1 MTFVALKTRVCG
13 VNIEWFLFGLY
24 KTLSDPQIP
33 ALYGLQSWDYHAA
46 RTVAA
51 RLLVKSCSKSWNDY
65 FTLRKNQSP
74 YNTLHQNLPWSVPL
88 FFSNFTHYATPPSL
102 TNFASNSKFLTFLKT
117 GQTHSW
123 LFPVFGTFFLQVSA
137 WPTLTFFKSLFKCH
151 LFHDTLFKN
160 AKCPTASTLIPL
172 TLLYFSHHG
181 TYLLTYYLIM
191 FIVDCHSH

>member
-1 MTFVALKTRVCG
+1 MTFVTLKTRVCG

-46 RTVAA
+46 RRVAA

-65 FTLRKNQSP
+65 LTLRKNQSP

-88 FFSNFTHYATPPSL
+88 FLSNFTYYATPPSL
-102 TNFASNSKFLTFLKT
+102 TNFASNSKVLMFLKT

-137 WPTLTFFKSLFKCH
+137 WPTLSLSSSLCLNVTFSMTPYLKMQNDQMPQHWSPLPCSIIPSM
-151 LFHDTLFKN
+151 
-160 AKCPTASTLIPL
+160 ALI
-172 TLLYFSHHG
+172 F
-181 TYLLTYYLIM
+181 
-191 FIVDCHSH
+191 